1 MDVLHSQRWCVFV
14 TLLFWCV
21 VEILSR
27 SPRVCLHAELL
38 FLLKPN
44 LLHVRQKYWH
54 ERNFHM
60 NECFQINLG
69 CYGSVRA
76 CVRARATAYL
86 RDAEDAALELLMM
99 LQKSS
104 SNKALRWNMLSARW
118 TTRAQTTKQ
127 VQAGSRVPS
136 AGLSV
141 VPATR
146 SRDAVFL
153 Y

>member
-1 MDVLHSQRWCVFV
+1 MYYTVRDGVYLSRYYSDVLLRFCLEVHGG
-14 TLLFWCV
+14 
-21 VEILSR
+21 
-27 SPRVCLHAELL
+27 PRHECLHAELL

-69 CYGSVRA
+69 CYGG
-76 CVRARATAYL
+76 VRARATAYL

-104 SNKALRWNMLSARW
+104 SNKALR
-118 TTRAQTTKQ
+118 
-127 VQAGSRVPS
+127 
-136 AGLSV
+136 
-141 VPATR
+141 
-146 SRDAVFL
+146 
-153 Y
+153 